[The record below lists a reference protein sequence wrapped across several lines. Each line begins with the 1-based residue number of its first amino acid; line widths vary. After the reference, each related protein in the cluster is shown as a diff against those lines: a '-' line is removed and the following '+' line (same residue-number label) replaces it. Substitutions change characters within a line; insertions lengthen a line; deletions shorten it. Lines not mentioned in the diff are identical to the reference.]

1 MAQARKLRR
10 KHTTEP
16 RMREPTPGW
25 VWLLL
30 GMLIG
35 LGIAAVLY
43 LQGADRW
50 RLDQSWLTEPG
61 TGVPAPAPS
70 PGPRTPAPEETQPRF
85 QFYDLLPRA
94 EIAVP
99 VPAPRAP
106 ASGSPSGA
114 PAATSGSS
122 ATPSAQAVPSASVP
136 PPSARTDDAR
146 LTSPQI
152 LQTGSFRRFEQADEL
167 KAQLAFM
174 GLQARIEEVRV
185 GGQEFH
191 RVFVG
196 PFTTEAQLRRT
207 EEQLRNAN
215 IEALRRPAS

>member
-1 MAQARKLRR
+1 MAAL
-10 KHTTEP
+10 
-16 RMREPTPGW
+16 
-25 VWLLL
+25 
-30 GMLIG
+30 
-35 LGIAAVLY
+35 LY

-61 TGVPAPAPS
+61 TGVPAPAP
-70 PGPRTPAPEETQPRF
+70 PPAPRSPTSEETNPRF

-99 VPAPRAP
+99 TPAPRAP
-106 ASGSPSGA
+106 
-114 PAATSGSS
+114 T
-122 ATPSAQAVPSASVP
+122 P
-136 PPSARTDDAR
+136 PPPPRADESR
-146 LTSPQI
+146 LPSPQV

-167 KAQLAFM
+167 KAQLAFL
-174 GLQARIEEVRV
+174 GLQARIEEVRI

>member
-10 KHTTEP
+10 KQAPEQGA
-16 RMREPTPGW
+16 REPTPGW

-35 LGIAAVLY
+35 LGMAALLY

-61 TGVPAPAPS
+61 TGVPAPAP
-70 PGPRTPAPEETQPRF
+70 PPAPRSPTSEETNPRF

-99 VPAPRAP
+99 TPAPRAP
-106 ASGSPSGA
+106 
-114 PAATSGSS
+114 T
-122 ATPSAQAVPSASVP
+122 P
-136 PPSARTDDAR
+136 PPPPRADESR
-146 LTSPQI
+146 LTSPQV

-167 KAQLAFM
+167 KAQLAFL
-174 GLQARIEEVRV
+174 GLQARIEEVRI